1 MFFLWEKK
9 IVYYLITFF
18 IAWYL
23 IVFIRYDMK
32 ITTGQFLYRILYH
45 WEIVCTSKNVFN
57 VKMWVNEQNYYI
69 LIKILYSKTFLGKE
83 QKEYR
88 IRCEGYNNDVYIY
101 VVHCVVWQ
109 QSLLLF
115 FFSQITNKAQIW
127 NIVRESFKGQN
138 KVVWWSCSQHI
149 QIFLFTLWSILT
161 TSLHS
166 T

>member
-1 MFFLWEKK
+1 MSLLYAMLSSKCFFCEKKK

-23 IVFIRYDMK
+23 IVSIRYDMK

-127 NIVRESFKGQN
+127 NIVRQSFKGQN
-138 KVVWWSCSQHI
+138 IVV
-149 QIFLFTLWSILT
+149 
-161 TSLHS
+161 
-166 T
+166 